1 MTQRQ
6 SGFSSI
12 LLIAIIVLLAG
23 MTTFALRF
31 VAGAEGTSSALSQT
45 LKAQQAAEA
54 GMEWLRYRLRAG
66 QCQASSN
73 VTIPMSTGNIQT
85 TVTCV
90 RTPAAM
96 HTEGVGPG
104 TVNSFTYTLVSTACW
119 PDAAGVCPN
128 PVLSANYVA
137 RTVRSVATCS
147 TAIPA
152 VCTW

>member
-1 MTQRQ
+1 MNRQ
-6 SGFSSI
+6 QGFSSI

-31 VAGAEGTSSALSQT
+31 VAGAEGNASALSQT

-66 QCQASSN
+66 QCQATRN
-73 VTIPMSTGNIQT
+73 VTIPMSTGNVQA

-90 RTPAAM
+90 RAPAVM

-104 TVNSFTYTLVSTACW
+104 VVNSFSYTLVSTACW
-119 PDAAGVCPN
+119 PDAAGSCPN

-137 RTVRSVATCS
+137 RVVRGGATCT